1 MRRDERWSFSNVGF
15 QRTIRC
21 YISYCLSL
29 LSPSLALTS
38 RFGLCSGCDNGLI
51 YLYGTAAVIT
61 EIQLPCES
69 IPFALLLRCCQGESL
84 ASHDQTVAMGNG
96 NNGPTGSGLSAEL
109 NSRHGTSSLRR
120 VPKKYATESRGHLIL
135 SNSSGFRI
143 PESVNP
149 HRERPASFILPTKGS
164 PKVRRFRE
172 TFELPFPS
180 SALAGGGEEVG
191 QREPFSSIG
200 RSVGCGE

>member
-1 MRRDERWSFSNVGF
+1 M
-15 QRTIRC
+15 
-21 YISYCLSL
+21 
-29 LSPSLALTS
+29 
-38 RFGLCSGCDNGLI
+38 
-51 YLYGTAAVIT
+51 YGTAAVIT

-109 NSRHGTSSLRR
+109 NSRHGTSSLRCA
-120 VPKKYATESRGHLIL
+120 PKKYATESRGRLIL

-149 HRERPASFILPTKGS
+149 HRERPASFIRPTKGS
-164 PKVRRFRE
+164 LKVRGDFEKPLNSPFRPQ
-172 TFELPFPS
+172 LS
-180 SALAGGGEEVG
+180 SGWWWRGSWPE
-191 QREPFSSIG
+191 REPFSPIGTSERWMRRVIDRSI
-200 RSVGCGE
+200 RCSSSQLVTRTSLRRRFE

>member
-1 MRRDERWSFSNVGF
+1 MLHF
-15 QRTIRC
+15 ILP
-21 YISYCLSL
+21 LS
-29 LSPSLALTS
+29 SPPSLALTS
-38 RFGLCSGCDNGLI
+38 RFELCSGCDNGLI

-69 IPFALLLRCCQGESL
+69 IPFALLLRYCQGESL

-149 HRERPASFILPTKGS
+149 HRERPASFIRPTKGS
-164 PKVRRFRE
+164 LKVRGDFEKPLNSPFRPQ
-172 TFELPFPS
+172 LW
-180 SALAGGGEEVG
+180 LAGGGEEVG
-191 QREPFSSIG
+191 QRESLSLPSRGALDAASD
-200 RSVGCGE
+200 